1 VLGGLFSATMS
12 TADSQVLSCSASI
25 AHDIFPSKKSD
36 HYLLSR
42 GATVGVTAM
51 AVIIALY
58 GSRNVFSLVTLAW
71 SLLASSLGPL
81 LVLRILNRPVSPV
94 LGTAMMI
101 VGAASALYWRF
112 GLEFGDAVFDVL
124 PGMLGGFF
132 TFGVAAL
139 WKIAKNPDA
148 R

>member
-1 VLGGLFSATMS
+1 MS

-25 AHDIFPSKKSD
+25 AQDIFPSKTRDD
-36 HYLLSR
+36 HYRLSR
-42 GATVGVTAM
+42 GATVGVTVL

-58 GSRNVFSLVTLAW
+58 GSRNVFALVTLAW

-81 LVLRILNRPVSPV
+81 LVLRVLKQRVSPIWGV
-94 LGTAMMI
+94 AMMI
-101 VGAASALYWRF
+101 GGTASALFWRY

-124 PGMLGGFF
+124 PGMLGGFLI
-132 TFGVAAL
+132 FGVSVLCRSAESS
-139 WKIAKNPDA
+139 DA